1 MAVEY
6 KWTNIMKCLSE
17 RQFIVLPLTWNSSS
31 STEETYLATEES
43 LSLLLPKFVYSKP
56 R

>member
-17 RQFIVLPLTWNSSS
+17 RQLIVLPSHLEFSS
-31 STEETYLATEES
+31 STDETYLATEES
-43 LSLLLPKFVYSKP
+43 LSLLLPKLVYSKP